1 MLIDNLSAYMIQDQS
16 LQEEMHLETGF
27 FKRSL
32 EAQLVDLR
40 HAVTTIQVSPESW
53 APGTSICNSHA

>member
-1 MLIDNLSAYMIQDQS
+1 MLIDNLSASMIQDQS
-16 LQEEMHLETGF
+16 LQEEMHLNTGF

-32 EAQLVDLR
+32 EGQLVDLR
-40 HAVTTIQVSPESW
+40 QAVTTIQVSPESW

>member
-1 MLIDNLSAYMIQDQS
+1 MLIDNLSAYVIQDQS
-16 LQEEMHLETGF
+16 FQEEMHLNTGF

-40 HAVTTIQVSPESW
+40 QAVTTIQVRP
-53 APGTSICNSHA
+53 

>member
-1 MLIDNLSAYMIQDQS
+1 MIQDQS
-16 LQEEMHLETGF
+16 LQEEMHLNTGF

-32 EAQLVDLR
+32 EGQLVDLR
-40 HAVTTIQVSPESW
+40 QAVTTIQVSPESW